1 MPRCLINPATV
12 RRRTRDALADRLG
25 RFGLLVEVGIG
36 NRTDLAAALAE
47 GGREVRATDVVERGV
62 PPGVEFFV
70 DDVTDPDPSVYAGAD
85 AVYALNLPPELHGP
99 ALAVAEEHDAAFA
112 FTTLGAD
119 APEVPAEPETLPGE
133 TLFWAR
139 GRPADADDRD

>member
-1 MPRCLINPATV
+1 MLRCPINPATV
-12 RRRTRDALADRLG
+12 RRRTCDALADRLG
-25 RFGLLVEVGIG
+25 SFDVLVEIGVG

-47 GGREVRATDVVERGV
+47 AGCDVRATDVVEREV
-62 PPGVEFFV
+62 PSEGEFFP
-70 DDVTDPDPSVYAGAD
+70 DDVTDPDPAVYADAD
-85 AVYALNLPPELHGP
+85 AIYALNLPPELHRP
-99 ALAVAEEHDAAFA
+99 ALDVAEEHDAAFA

-139 GRPADADDRD
+139 AASPEQGTE